1 MNGLKYALFAK
12 GVSSTELSE
21 ELGVSPQL
29 VNLWSNQRRNIPN
42 QYLETLSEFFEIE
55 PELFE
60 KELLLQDKIQIEM
73 QLNASKLMG
82 KEGIRIDTGS
92 TNIDMY
98 HRLETLSKDYKSLLF
113 EYNQEAERIKQHE
126 ELIKL
131 IHELTGKS
139 QLKHAQKEQL
149 FMNKVF
155 IGNSNDSVCTD
166 VDKIIQYQIN
176 VNIISCRDGKCTIRT
191 SISGRLTEQ
200 WTEVLMNE
208 TLTVPLDLAVKSDG
222 VYLPDVD
229 GEESAP
235 QIIQSEFRFRYWIQI
250 EEMAHHIK
258 TLKNS
263 PVAEPSDLFLIPREH
278 LSIVH
283 TIREAFGDECLIDAQ
298 WD

>member
-29 VNLWSNQRRNIPN
+29 VNLWSNQRRSIPN
-42 QYLETLSEFFEIE
+42 QYLETLSDFFEIE

-73 QLNASKLMG
+73 QLNAPKLMG
-82 KEGIRIDTGS
+82 KEGICIDTGS

-98 HRLETLSKDYKSLLF
+98 HRLEMLSRDYKSLLF
-113 EYNQEAERIKQHE
+113 QYNQEAERSKQHE
-126 ELIKL
+126 ELINL
-131 IHELTGKS
+131 IHELSGKN
-139 QLKHAQKEQL
+139 KTKYAQKEQP

-229 GEESAP
+229 GEESAS

-258 TLKNS
+258 NLKNS
-263 PVAEPSDLFLIPREH
+263 PAAEPSDLFLIPREH